1 MQQHRDAAQN
11 AAAHRK
17 LRFES
22 KMAHV
27 QSILASVQVVTDRT
41 YPTVGSAS
49 TTAASCFTFVSECK
63 KN

>member
-17 LRFES
+17 LKFES

-27 QSILASVQVVTDRT
+27 QNILASVQVITDRT
-41 YPTVGSAS
+41 RELSIPLQQRLLCHLGS
-49 TTAASCFTFVSECK
+49 FVFYIC
-63 KN
+63 